1 MRFDTLHAAT
11 TGAILAWAV
20 RLRSLRPLLVLE
32 RCLVLELFLVFLLT
46 AREFV
51 ADYTEELIK
60 RLEKMLD
67 GKSPS
72 PYEGEDDLD
81 HVRAQPISLGP
92 VAFGS
97 AQTHLLEQVKVSVPM
112 IAKMVCRCRCESAT
126 CSW

>member
-1 MRFDTLHAAT
+1 M
-11 TGAILAWAV
+11 
-20 RLRSLRPLLVLE
+20 
-32 RCLVLELFLVFLLT
+32 LELFLVFLLT

-72 PYEGEDDLD
+72 PYEGEDDRLLD
-81 HVRAQPISLGP
+81 HVRRPPALSVLSP
-92 VAFGS
+92 FGS